1 MTFFKEGKKLNYAE
15 VVETLSILIKQNILP
30 QLETEEIYNLFLKL
44 FNFTEGVVNHYLEEV
59 GYKVVNSKQTFL
71 TASKLEIIT
80 DTEVWDEAIQVKKA
94 IEAGENISKDK
105 EALVV
110 FMSDSYYRAM
120 KVLKVNL
127 ESKQKV
133 KNR

>member
-15 VVETLSILIKQNILP
+15 VVETLSILIKQNILL
-30 QLETEEIYNLFLKL
+30 QLETEEIYNLFLRL

-59 GYKVVNSKQTFL
+59 GYKAVNSKQTFL
-71 TASKLEIIT
+71 TASKLNLIT
-80 DTEVWDEAIQVKKA
+80 DTEVWNEAIQVKKA
-94 IEAGENISKDK
+94 IETGENICKDK

>member
-30 QLETEEIYNLFLKL
+30 QLETEEIYNLFLRL

-71 TASKLEIIT
+71 TASKLNLVT
-80 DTEVWDEAIQVKKA
+80 DTAVWNEAIEVKKA
-94 IEAGENISKDK
+94 IETGENIFKDK
-105 EALVV
+105 EDLVV
-110 FMSDSYYRAM
+110 FMSDSYYSAM

>member
-30 QLETEEIYNLFLKL
+30 QLETEEIYNLFLRL

-71 TASKLEIIT
+71 TASKLNLVT
-80 DTEVWDEAIQVKKA
+80 DTAVWNEAIQVKKA
-94 IEAGENISKDK
+94 IETGENISKDK

-110 FMSDSYYRAM
+110 FMSDSYYGAM